1 MKAKSMIW
9 TGGIGASVAALC
21 CFTPVLLIVLP
32 AFGLAAWLGWIDW
45 VLFPALA
52 VFLGLIFFGYRQH
65 RLEVAACC
73 RTEISKGDLTS

>member
-1 MKAKSMIW
+1 MKANSMIW

-52 VFLGLIFFGYRQH
+52 ISLALLFYGLRQS
-65 RLEVAACC
+65 RLAACKAAP
-73 RTEISKGDLTS
+73 E